1 MSTNET
7 TEYMN
12 VPQQNQPKQNAR
24 RNSPQAKDGNNWA
37 KIAIGGATGILIG
50 AGTLFAVNA
59 VAANAHDTDAADD
72 AAGTHDLK
80 EAHVDDSL
88 SFSDA
93 FAEARAEVGPGG
105 VFQWHGGIYG
115 TYTADEWNAMSPEER
130 ADFVHS
136 AGASVP
142 VSDINTS
149 HISAATPDVQVEYV
163 HVVNYEQQP
172 GAAPQQQQDI
182 HDGQQDVHG
191 GQGQQHQVHQNV
203 HETSFGSE
211 FNSGDVRVVGSG
223 EVEGHTAVA
232 VDLDGNGEADVAIVD
247 VNDNNQ
253 VDGQDVAI
261 FRDGSWYTMDDIANA
276 TTQGGGGSAYS
287 TQGEVQQQDDG
298 SADVQQSDDDLQM
311 RQASF
316 DEGDPNLDPNMQ
328 QASYETTDDASD
340 VQDYSADDGSDMQT
354 V

>member
-12 VPQQNQPKQNAR
+12 VPQQNQPNQNAR
-24 RNSPQAKDGNNWA
+24 RNSPQAKDENNWA

-72 AAGTHDLK
+72 AAASGELK
-80 EAHVDDSL
+80 EAHIDDSM

-93 FAEARAEVGPGG
+93 FAAARAEVGPGG

-115 TYTADEWNAMSPEER
+115 TYTADEWNAMSAEEK

-172 GAAPQQQQDI
+172 GADPEQQQDI
-182 HDGQQDVHG
+182 HG
-191 GQGQQHQVHQNV
+191 GQAQQQQVHQNV
-203 HETSFGSE
+203 HETSYGSE

-276 TTQGGGGSAYS
+276 ATQGGGGSSYT
-287 TQGEVQQQDDG
+287 TQDEVQQQDDSG
-298 SADVQQSDDDLQM
+298 NNVQQSDDDLQM

-316 DEGDPNLDPNMQ
+316 EENDPNLDPNMQ
-328 QASYETTDDASD
+328 QASYETTDDTAD
-340 VQDYSADDGSDMQT
+340 VQDYSGDDGSDFQT

>member
-12 VPQQNQPKQNAR
+12 VPQQNQPNQNVR

-72 AAGTHDLK
+72 AAGTHNLK

-115 TYTADEWNAMSPEER
+115 TYTADEWNAMSPEEK

-142 VSDINTS
+142 VQDINTS

-172 GAAPQQQQDI
+172 ADDPQHTPTHNEPEQQQGTGNL
-182 HDGQQDVHG
+182 HA
-191 GQGQQHQVHQNV
+191 
-203 HETSFGSE
+203 TTYGSE

-223 EVEGHTAVA
+223 EVQGHTAVA
-232 VDLDGNGEADVAIVD
+232 VDLNGNGEADVAIVD

-261 FRDGSWYTMDDIANA
+261 FRDGSWYTMDDIASA
-276 TTQGGGGSAYS
+276 AAQDGSGSTYS
-287 TQGEVQQQDDG
+287 TQAQEQQQDSG
-298 SADVQQSDDDLQM
+298 DVGGQQADDDLQM

-316 DEGDPNLDPNMQ
+316 EESDPNLDPNMQ
-328 QASYETTDDASD
+328 QASYETTDDTSD
-340 VQDYSADDGSDMQT
+340 VQDYSADDGVDMQT